1 VGIPSRH
8 PAGRLAI
15 VIVFIA
21 TIVASPGAL
30 AQSASPSP
38 GSPAAATPA
47 NGFAVSAESPV
58 TTVSLGLYSGRPDPS
73 WELSEEESVA
83 LTALLESLPRVDGSP
98 PSGGLGYHGFGIDLL
113 TPEGMPRLLV
123 AFEGTVSDPDSSHPS
138 YLDDPARSVER
149 FLLDSG
155 RDRLSAA
162 EVMAPGLVPAPA
174 AGRSP
179 LGGTW
184 TAISVPGIAITDRLE
199 APGVQFRVD
208 GHIMAATNCHEYLL
222 QFALDGEHLSL
233 GQLEVPATGDCTPR
247 DQHIDTAFAAVLLS
261 ADTIVGGLPSDRLT
275 ISGPLG
281 EIILAQ
287 PAAQSEWAAG
297 SADA

>member
-1 VGIPSRH
+1 MTRHRVGTPSRYR
-8 PAGRLAI
+8 AGRLAI
-15 VIVFIA
+15 VIVFVA

-38 GSPAAATPA
+38 GSPAATFDI
-47 NGFAVSAESPV
+47 FAASPV

-73 WELSEEESVA
+73 WQLSDEESTA
-83 LTALLESLPRVDGSP
+83 LSALLESLPRVDGAA
-98 PSGGLGYHGFGIDLL
+98 PSGGLGYHGFGIERL

-123 AFEGTVSDPDSSHPS
+123 AFEGTVSDPASSHLS
-138 YLDDPARSVER
+138 YLDDPERSVER
-149 FLLDSG
+149 FLLESG
-155 RDRLSAA
+155 RDQLSADELLA
-162 EVMAPGLVPAPA
+162 AGLDPA
-174 AGRSP
+174 ATSGRSP

-184 TAISVPGIAITDRLE
+184 TAVSVPGIAITDRLE

-208 GHIMAATNCHEYLL
+208 GHIVAATNCHEYLL
-222 QFALDGEHLSL
+222 PFTLDGEHLSL
-233 GQLEVPATGDCTPR
+233 GQLEIPAAGDCTPR

-281 EIILAQ
+281 EIILAN
-287 PAAQSEWAAG
+287 PPAQSE
-297 SADA
+297 

>member
-1 VGIPSRH
+1 MTRHQVGTPSRH
-8 PAGRLAI
+8 HAGRLAI
-15 VIVFIA
+15 VIVFVA

-47 NGFAVSAESPV
+47 GGFAVSAESPV

-73 WELSEEESVA
+73 WELSEEESAA

-98 PSGGLGYHGFGIDLL
+98 PSGGLGYHGFGIERL
-113 TPEGMPRLLV
+113 TPEGMSRLLV

-162 EVMAPGLVPAPA
+162 EIMAPGLDPAPTS
-174 AGRSP
+174 GRSP

-184 TAISVPGIAITDRLE
+184 TAVSVPGIEITERLE
-199 APGVQFRVD
+199 APGVQFTVD
-208 GHIMAATNCHEYLL
+208 GRILAVTNCHELVL
-222 QFALDGEHLSL
+222 PFTLEGVHVSL

-247 DQHIDTAFAAVLLS
+247 DRHIDTAFAAVLLS
-261 ADTIVGGLPSDRLT
+261 ADTFVGGLPSDRLT

-281 EIILAQ
+281 EIILTQ
-287 PAAQSEWAAG
+287 PAAQTE
-297 SADA
+297 